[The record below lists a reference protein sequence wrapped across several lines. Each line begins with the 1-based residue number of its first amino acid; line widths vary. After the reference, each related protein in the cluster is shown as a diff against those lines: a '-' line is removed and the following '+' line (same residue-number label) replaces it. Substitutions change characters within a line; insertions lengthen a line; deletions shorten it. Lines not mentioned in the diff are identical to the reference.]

1 MKRNDYIKQF
11 YSLGITMPALAQ
23 AYNLPEYY
31 VERIVKYGK

>member
-1 MKRNDYIKQF
+1 MKRNEYIKQF
-11 YSLGITMPALAQ
+11 YSLGITILALSQ